1 MSTKRELKKVMSPAQ
16 IYSEGFKRQ
25 VVIEFEQGLYTKA
38 NLERRYL
45 IRGHG
50 NINRWLK
57 KYGKFTYTDKLSIG
71 RPMKDSQQQRIKELE
86 AQLAKKEEELKV
98 FKKFIEIAEIELKIE
113 IVKKSGSKQS
123 KK

>member
-38 NLERRYL
+38 SLERRYL

-50 NINRWLK
+50 NINHYFQKNFKNTIFVNNPDNRFQTIYIVDVYSDILHIQVK
-57 KYGKFTYTDKLSIG
+57 
-71 RPMKDSQQQRIKELE
+71 
-86 AQLAKKEEELKV
+86 KKEYATFVFGPFRFLLKY
-98 FKKFIEIAEIELKIE
+98 
-113 IVKKSGSKQS
+113 QR
-123 KK
+123 